1 MKKIILSAN
10 TCWYLY
16 NFRKNT
22 IITLIQKGFD
32 VYILA
37 PVDEVYSKKLSN
49 LGVSLLHISIDP
61 TGVNC
66 FKEFMTIIRSSR
78 ELSKIKPDYILNF
91 TPKNNIYNS
100 IAAWGKNIKVIN
112 NIS

>member
-66 FKEFMTIIRSSR
+66 F
-78 ELSKIKPDYILNF
+78 
-91 TPKNNIYNS
+91 
-100 IAAWGKNIKVIN
+100 
-112 NIS
+112 